1 MGFNDIMTV
10 LLVAS
15 ILFELYVYKSSM
27 RHLKSYKGLS
37 KMTKMVNDINF
48 NKDEQNLF
56 ILHIKR
62 SITSSH
68 NALIF
73 ALLFTATA
81 IYFSNDSFYIAALCM
96 TLLVVSYVK
105 HTVIKKYA
113 NELLDVYK
121 IDTGAIQKWMV
132 MQ

>member
-1 MGFNDIMTV
+1 MKQS
-10 LLVAS
+10 L
-15 ILFELYVYKSSM
+15 ILIFP
-27 RHLKSYKGLS
+27 
-37 KMTKMVNDINF
+37 NF
-48 NKDEQNLF
+48 NN
-56 ILHIKR
+56 
-62 SITSSH
+62 SSFEKT
-68 NALIF
+68 LIF

-121 IDTGAIQKWMV
+121 IDTGAIQK
-132 MQ
+132 